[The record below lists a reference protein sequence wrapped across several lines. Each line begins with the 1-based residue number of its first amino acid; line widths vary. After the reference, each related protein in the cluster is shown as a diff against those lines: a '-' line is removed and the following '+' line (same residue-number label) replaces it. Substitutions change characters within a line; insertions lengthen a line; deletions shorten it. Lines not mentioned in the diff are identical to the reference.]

1 MMSGDPCFH
10 VAAAGLKGLSFLTDL
25 HQLGH
30 TPARVFSYAQKDD
43 HSEAFAKIV
52 AFCEARSVALTE
64 LRRPAVEPGI
74 RTFFVGWQYL
84 IEAPTDDVVV
94 FHDSLLPDLRGFAPT
109 ATALIM
115 GRPRIGVTAL
125 QPDQGVDTG
134 PVFLQDGFEVEHP
147 MRIADALNRQA
158 ALMAALAGRILA
170 ADAASAPIKPVP
182 QNDDGAIYS
191 IWRDALDFGLDP
203 AMPAEE
209 IVRRVY
215 ALGHPYK
222 GATIRCGDETLTV
235 LDAIEVDEM
244 NFAIR
249 DTGKVWALDQD
260 GPVVICGRGMVKFTD
275 LRDSSGARWSPSR
288 LRLRFERP

>member
-1 MMSGDPCFH
+1 MSGDPCFH

-25 HQLGH
+25 HRMGQ
-30 TPARVFSYAQKDD
+30 TPARVFGYAQKDD
-43 HSEAFAKIV
+43 HSDAFAKIV
-52 AFCEARSVALTE
+52 AFCEAHSVALTE
-64 LRRPAVEPGI
+64 QRRPAVEPGV
-74 RTFFVGWQYL
+74 RTFFVGWRYL

-109 ATALIM
+109 ATALIL

-125 QPDQGVDTG
+125 RPDQGVDTG
-134 PVFLQDGFEVEHP
+134 PVFLQDGFDVRHP
-147 MRIADALNRQA
+147 MRIADALDRQA
-158 ALMAALAGRILA
+158 ALMATLAGRILS

-182 QNDDGAIYS
+182 QNGDGAIYS
-191 IWRDALDFGLDP
+191 IWRDPLDFGLDP

-215 ALGHPYK
+215 ALGYPYN
-222 GATIRCGDETLTV
+222 GATIRCGDEILTV
-235 LDAIEVDEM
+235 LDATEVDEM

-249 DTGKVWALDQD
+249 DAGKVWTLAHD
-260 GPVVICGRGMVKFTD
+260 GPVAICGEGMVKLTD
-275 LRDSSGARWSPSR
+275 LRDSSGARWTPPR